1 MLEAVRILGFGI
13 GHRNDI
19 RDANT
24 ANSRVPQKNNDIMI
38 SLLKWDT
45 VMLKSEIFE
54 TITVA
59 IHKNIIIIPQTLKGL
74 ITVCYYD
81 SAFMMMSFCP
91 GTFRVDA
98 I

>member
-1 MLEAVRILGFGI
+1 MLEAVRILGFGS

-24 ANSRVPQKNNDIMI
+24 ANSTPKNNDIMI